1 MEEGDF
7 PFKHERGRKFNVQ
20 SSNTLRAHPWVNR
33 LRQPDLVHP
42 NPPGSFCRDQ
52 AVSLDKHKR
61 WEQLEN
67 DQLKQA
73 EWQAIYKRFGQDP
86 DDYDPNTH
94 IVEKFVWP
102 ARTFVVINGK
112 NINQSGKMSAPRID
126 EPTQH
131 ENPSKTV
138 SRAARKREEQRKK
151 AQRVVLEPKEGQT
164 YWEVQRN
171 KPDMK
176 KIHENQSSVEK
187 WGKVDSKS
195 RRLER
200 KKDIKKLV

>member
-20 SSNTLRAHPWVNR
+20 SSNTLRAHPWVR
-33 LRQPDLVHP
+33 RPDIVHVSTYP
-42 NPPGSFCRDQ
+42 ERPTTFCRGDSL
-52 AVSLDKHKR
+52 SLDKQKR
-61 WEQLEN
+61 WEQLEEEQWRLSGHHS
-67 DQLKQA
+67 D
-73 EWQAIYKRFGQDP
+73 
-86 DDYDPNTH
+86 DPNTH
-94 IVEKFVWP
+94 IVEKFYWP

-112 NINQSGKMSAPRID
+112 NINQSGKMSAPSVD
-126 EPTQH
+126 DPVTT

-138 SRAARKREEQRKK
+138 SRKARKREQQRKI
-151 AQRVVLEPKEGQT
+151 AQQEYASAALEPKEGQVCWNVER
-164 YWEVQRN
+164 Y

-176 KIHENQSSVEK
+176 KIHENQFRIEK

-200 KKDIKKLV
+200 KKDIKNIF